1 MIIQTNLILNIMLK
15 INEKRSQT
23 YCLKNVVTFHY
34 LCVDSPVFL
43 AIQLKNKCLN
53 MWCKTSTVGWCKIPG
68 NKHGGI

>member
-34 LCVDSPVFL
+34 LCVDSVSCHSVEEQMPQYVVQNL
-43 AIQLKNKCLN
+43 DC
-53 MWCKTSTVGWCKIPG
+53 WVV
-68 NKHGGI
+68 